1 MKRTGAALPPFFHI
15 LEVLVLTDIVSF
27 CSLFAQMWQKQI
39 ESEAEKKEGEDVL
52 EEKLID

>member
-1 MKRTGAALPPFFHI
+1 MGAALPPSFHI
-15 LEVLVLTDIVSF
+15 LEILSLTDTFSF

-39 ESEAEKKEGEDVL
+39 ESEAEKREGEDVL